1 MIGCMRKNLKNFKAE
16 KCAECAE
23 TKAAELVDRYG
34 SMSED
39 ALFAKLMEE
48 VSSEKSN
55 GTFDASALAANV
67 EKMRPYLTAAQSE
80 KLTHLLRLIGS

>member
-16 KCAECAE
+16 KCAEA
-23 TKAAELVDRYG
+23 KASELVDRYG
-34 SMSED
+34 GMSED
-39 ALFAKLMEE
+39 ALFSKLMEE
-48 VSSEKSN
+48 VSSEKSK
-55 GTFDASALAANV
+55 GTFDAAALAANV